1 MAVIAFIGLGQM
13 GSPMASNLLKQGHQ
27 LSVFDVNPDAVQR
40 LVDKGAQPA
49 SSPAQATIGAEFVIT
64 MLPNGDLVRSV
75 LFGEQGVCETLSRE
89 ALVIDMSTIHPLQT
103 DKLIADMQSKGFS
116 MMDVPVGRTSDNAI
130 TGTLLLLAG
139 GTAEQVERATPVLMA
154 MGNELVNT
162 GGPGMGIRVKLINN
176 YMSIA
181 LNALSAEA
189 AVLCE
194 ALGLSFDVALKVMS
208 GTAAGKGHFT
218 TTWPNKV
225 MKGDLSPA
233 FMIDL
238 AHKDLGI
245 ALDVANQLHVPMPLG
260 AASREVYNLAARRPA
275 LILMDELAHSNAPGS
290 RHPKRWQDIEE
301 LLEAGIDV
309 FTTVNVQHLESLN
322 DVVSG
327 VTGIQVRET
336 VPDPF
341 FDAADEV
348 VLVDLPPDDLRQRLN
363 EGKVYIAGQAERA
376 IEHFFRKGNLIALRE
391 LALRR
396 TADRVDDQM
405 RA

>member
-40 LVDKGAQPA
+40 LVEKGAQPA
-49 SSPAQATIGAEFVIT
+49 SSPAQAAQGAEFVIT

-75 LFGEQGVCETLSRE
+75 LFGEQGICESLSQQ

-103 DKLIADMQSKGFS
+103 DKLIADMRAQGFD
-116 MMDVPVGRTSDNAI
+116 MMDCPVGRTSDHAI
-130 TGTLLLLAG
+130 AGTLLLLTG
-139 GTAEQVERATPVLMA
+139 GTAQQVERATPVLMA
-154 MGNELVNT
+154 MGNELINA

-194 ALGLSFDVALKVMS
+194 ALGLSFDVALQVMS
-208 GTAAGKGHFT
+208 GTPAGKGHFT
-218 TTWPNKV
+218 TSWPNKV
-225 MKGDLSPA
+225 LKGDLSPA

-260 AASREVYNLAARRPA
+260 AASREVYNQARAAGRGREDWTA
-275 LILMDELAHSNAPGS
+275 ILE
-290 RHPKRWQDIEE
+290 
-301 LLEAGIDV
+301 
-309 FTTVNVQHLESLN
+309 
-322 DVVSG
+322 
-327 VTGIQVRET
+327 QVR
-336 VPDPF
+336 
-341 FDAADEV
+341 ASAG
-348 VLVDLPPDDLRQRLN
+348 LN
-363 EGKVYIAGQAERA
+363 K
-376 IEHFFRKGNLIALRE
+376 HTDK
-391 LALRR
+391 
-396 TADRVDDQM
+396 
-405 RA
+405 